1 MIEISS
7 PTQQDRIIDL
17 LTSIDAGD
25 VTFKFRNKKGIS
37 LYFETSTD
45 DLERAAKVA
54 KSAIKAEP
62 WGSILYFRS
71 LPHYS

>member
-17 LTSIDAGD
+17 LTAIDTGD
-25 VTFKFRNKKGIS
+25 VTFTFKEKKGIS
-37 LYFETSTD
+37 LYFDTTTD
-45 DLERAAKVA
+45 DLEQAAKVA
-54 KSAIKAEP
+54 KRAIKAEP

-71 LPHYS
+71 VPHHQ

>member
-7 PTQQDRIIDL
+7 PTQQENIIKL
-17 LTSIDAGD
+17 LNN
-25 VTFKFRNKKGIS
+25 FKDGEISFSYKEKKGIN

-45 DLERAAKVA
+45 DIEKAAKLA
-54 KSAIKAEP
+54 KSAIKSQP

-71 LPHYS
+71 VPAK